1 MGFMDKVKDLAGKV
15 GDKVEQ
21 TAKSASDSV
30 QKMNEKS
37 KLKKDIAQL
46 DTEVNNLFANI
57 GRTFME
63 ENPDNADY
71 AQFFTEIKEKKAL
84 IESTQL
90 QLASLEDKINCKT
103 CGAPLA
109 KDAKFCDKCGAK
121 VEEAVVEAPAAS
133 EEAPAAEAGKT
144 CPNCGAAVAAD
155 QNFCEKCGQKIE

>member
-21 TAKSASDSV
+21 TAKSTSDSV

-57 GRTFME
+57 GRKFME

-90 QLASLEDKINCKT
+90 QLASLRTRSTARPAEL
-103 CGAPLA
+103 PLLRTLSSA
-109 KDAKFCDKCGAK
+109 IS
-121 VEEAVVEAPAAS
+121 AALR
-133 EEAPAAEAGKT
+133 
-144 CPNCGAAVAAD
+144 
-155 QNFCEKCGQKIE
+155 

>member
-1 MGFMDKVKDLAGKV
+1 MGFMDKVKDIAGKV

-37 KLKKDIAQL
+37 RLKKEIAQHEA
-46 DTEVNNLFANI
+46 DINQIFINI
-57 GRTFME
+57 GKKFME

-71 AQFFTEIKEKKAL
+71 AEFFSQIADKKAL
-84 IESTQL
+84 IESTQT
-90 QLASLEDKINCKT
+90 QLTALEDKINCKN

-121 VEEAVVEAPAAS
+121 VEEAAAEAPAETPA
-133 EEAPAAEAGKT
+133 EEAAAEKV
-144 CPNCGAAVAAD
+144 CPKCGAAAAAD
-155 QNFCEKCGQKIE
+155 QNFCEKCGEKID